1 MPVTFPSTD
10 VLLGVVFATIV
21 VNAGR
26 RGFLREAAMLV
37 GLVVGLL
44 LAGRLGPVVAT
55 MLWKDAVSGQMQ
67 IVAYGVVV
75 VGTLI
80 LSLALS
86 TLIRPVLLNPF
97 LLAFDHLAGLAVG
110 VIEAVLLLGFTST
123 VAGRFGLMAINNTPG
138 SSQLGAF
145 LSTWVS
151 GVLRYLPADF
161 ASVERIVGLTKAL
174 PIN

>member
-10 VLLGVVFATIV
+10 VLLGVMFATIV

-26 RGFLREAAMLV
+26 RGFLREAAMCV
-37 GLVVGLL
+37 GLGAGFL
-44 LAGRLGPVVAT
+44 LAGRLGPIVAG
-55 MLWKDAVSGQMQ
+55 MLWKDAVSSQMTV
-67 IVAYGVVV
+67 VAYGAVVV
-75 VGTLI
+75 ATLV

-86 TLIRPVLLNPF
+86 TLIRPVLLNPV
-97 LLAFDHLAGLAVG
+97 LLVFDHLAGLAVG
-110 VIEAVLLLGFTST
+110 VIEAVLLLGITST
-123 VAGRFGLMAINNTPG
+123 VAGRFGLMAINSAPG

-145 LSTWVS
+145 LSTWVA

-161 ASVERIVGLTKAL
+161 ASVERLVGLTKVV